1 MINRIKRDYLISKL
15 RLKFKLKDRKHI
27 KGFNF
32 SFNKSDSSFYSNS
45 AKEYG
50 EKRKQNKLL
59 NEKEIN
65 KFMYY
70 LNKLRKER
78 IKIVGKDKNEKKEI
92 NENSYNMS
100 NENSFNIDNI
110 CKFKMFERKRKEKK
124 DKEKYNTKIN
134 KIKIVSLKNS
144 YCKDIEKIFNNI
156 KEKSNNFYKVMAK
169 SNIRQKIL
177 EKDDLKNYKFY
188 KDFFNS
194 FTNFKKSTSISNLN
208 QKSLFKYNTPILNLN
223 KTSIDYKNISN
234 KSSDSFYNQIE
245 KIKSPTNSP
254 IKPKIK
260 NLTLLKKYFLNR
272 SLRPSTSTTIIKKE
286 KEKKISILKKNF
298 VKNKPIYTT
307 NMKYFIENFKKIKDK
322 VNKNKMKSKE
332 RHFSTYSN
340 IEKFSKIREDMLMFS
355 LKMKYNN
362 TRFPPEKTK
371 VINKRKI
378 LFHKLK
384 DNFDEQIYSNVLSYK
399 NLII

>member
-1 MINRIKRDYLISKL
+1 
-15 RLKFKLKDRKHI
+15 
-27 KGFNF
+27 
-32 SFNKSDSSFYSNS
+32 
-45 AKEYG
+45 
-50 EKRKQNKLL
+50 
-59 NEKEIN
+59 
-65 KFMYY
+65 
-70 LNKLRKER
+70 
-78 IKIVGKDKNEKKEI
+78 
-92 NENSYNMS
+92 
-100 NENSFNIDNI
+100 
-110 CKFKMFERKRKEKK
+110 MFERNRKKNK

-156 KEKSNNFYKVMAK
+156 KEKSNNFYKVMEK

-245 KIKSPTNSP
+245 KIKSPNNSP

-286 KEKKISILKKNF
+286 KEKKISVLKKNF

-384 DNFDEQIYSNVLSYK
+384 DNFDEQIYSNVLSFK

>member
-65 KFMYY
+65 KFIYY

-156 KEKSNNFYKVMAK
+156 KEKSNNFYKVMEK

-223 KTSIDYKNISN
+223 KTS
-234 KSSDSFYNQIE
+234 
-245 KIKSPTNSP
+245 
-254 IKPKIK
+254 
-260 NLTLLKKYFLNR
+260 
-272 SLRPSTSTTIIKKE
+272 
-286 KEKKISILKKNF
+286 
-298 VKNKPIYTT
+298 KNK
-307 NMKYFIENFKKIKDK
+307 E
-322 VNKNKMKSKE
+322 SK
-332 RHFSTYSN
+332 
-340 IEKFSKIREDMLMFS
+340 
-355 LKMKYNN
+355 
-362 TRFPPEKTK
+362 
-371 VINKRKI
+371 
-378 LFHKLK
+378 
-384 DNFDEQIYSNVLSYK
+384 
-399 NLII
+399 